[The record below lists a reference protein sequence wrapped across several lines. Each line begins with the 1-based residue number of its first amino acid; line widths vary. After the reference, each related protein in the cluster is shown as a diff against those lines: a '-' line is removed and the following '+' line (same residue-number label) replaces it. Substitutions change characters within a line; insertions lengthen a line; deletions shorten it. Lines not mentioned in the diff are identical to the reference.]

1 MQNIAIPIRSKLPRT
16 GSSIFSVMSALAK
29 EHNAINLS
37 QGFPN
42 FEMPSE
48 LIELTH
54 KAMQKGLNQYA
65 PMAGVYELR
74 EAIANKAKSLY
85 NADISPDQNITI
97 TSGATQAIYTAIT
110 TFVQENEEVIIFEP
124 AYDSYTPAIQ
134 VAGGKPIYIPLNAP
148 DYRIPWDMVKKVIT
162 TRTRMI
168 ILNSPHNPTG
178 TTLQEEDIQ
187 ELKKFVNGS
196 DILILS
202 DEVYEHITFDGEKHK
217 SLLNCPE
224 LMTRTLVCGSFGKTF
239 HNTGWKMGFCIAPAY
254 LMKEFQKVHQFMV
267 FSVNTPVQYA
277 LAEYLQNPENYLGLS
292 SFYQQK
298 RDYFLDLMQNSR
310 FKLQPA
316 KGSYFQ
322 LADFS
327 EISDEKDTDFVQ
339 RLTKEIGV
347 AAIPVS
353 VFYSNNL
360 DEKIIRFC
368 FAKTDETLEQ
378 AAKLLCKV

>member
-1 MQNIAIPIRSKLPRT
+1 
-16 GSSIFSVMSALAK
+16 MSALAH

-42 FEMPSE
+42 FDMPSE

-54 KAMQKGLNQYA
+54 KAMRKGLNQYA
-65 PMAGVYELR
+65 PMAGVYSLR
-74 EAIANKAKSLY
+74 EAIAQKAKLLY
-85 NADISPDQNITI
+85 NADISPDKNITI

-110 TFVQENEEVIIFEP
+110 TFVQENEEVIVFDP
-124 AYDSYTPAIQ
+124 SYDSYTPAIQ
-134 VAGGKPIYIPLNAP
+134 IAGGKPIYIPLRAP

-178 TTLQEEDIQ
+178 TTLQEDDIQ
-187 ELKKFVNGS
+187 ELKKFIASS

-202 DEVYEHITFDGEKHK
+202 DEVYEHITFDGEKHE
-217 SLLNCPE
+217 SILNHPE

-239 HNTGWKMGFCIAPAY
+239 HNTGWKMGYCIAPSY
-254 LMKEFQKVHQFMV
+254 LMKEFQKVHQFIV
-267 FSVNTPVQYA
+267 FSVNAPIQHA
-277 LAEYLQNPENYLGLS
+277 LAEYLQNPENYLSLPA
-292 SFYQQK
+292 FYQQK
-298 RDYFLDLMQNSR
+298 RNYFLELMKGSR

-322 LADFS
+322 LANYS
-327 EISDEKDTDFVQ
+327 EISDEKDTNFVQ
-339 RLTKEIGV
+339 RLTTEVGV

-353 VFYSNNL
+353 AFYSNSL
-360 DEKIIRFC
+360 DEKVIRFC
-368 FAKTDETLEQ
+368 FAKTNETLEQ
-378 AAKLLCKV
+378 AAKLLCKM